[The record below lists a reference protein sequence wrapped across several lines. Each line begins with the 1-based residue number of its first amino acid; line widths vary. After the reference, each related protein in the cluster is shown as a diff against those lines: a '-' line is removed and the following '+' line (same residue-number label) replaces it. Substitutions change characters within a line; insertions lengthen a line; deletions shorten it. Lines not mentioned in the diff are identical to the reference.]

1 MTSISTVNNT
11 AALTVLR
18 SGQNAS
24 SVEGFLGSSNFKAS
38 SPAVFKGILTAFA
51 ENPSFVEQ
59 FNKEFKKQM
68 EWTAPDGSHIHP
80 NNASHN
86 ALIEVIM
93 ANRDAFPPGEFEIH
107 TNLPDGASMHVT
119 IPSAEDVKLARFAE
133 DVAAKQKAYD
143 DAVAA
148 KEAAET
154 PDPEA
159 VKLKAMADVVKTL
172 VLDSAQQE
180 TGETTSAPQAILAK
194 PYLDEKKDA
203 A

>member
-86 ALIEVIM
+86 ALTEVIM
-93 ANRDAFPPGEFEIH
+93 TKRDAFPPEEFTISTKFEGGWA
-107 TNLPDGASMHVT
+107 TTV
-119 IPSAEDVKLARFAE
+119 IPSAESVKLARFAE

-172 VLDSAQQE
+172 ILDGAEQE
-180 TGETTSAPQAILAK
+180 TGESTTAPQAILAK

>member
-1 MTSISTVNNT
+1 M
-11 AALTVLR
+11 R
-18 SGQNAS
+18 SGQIAS
-24 SVEGFLGSSNFKAS
+24 SVDGFLDSSSFKAS
-38 SPAVFKGILTAFA
+38 SLEVFKGILTAFA

-59 FNKEFKKQM
+59 FNKEYKKQM
-68 EWTAPDGSHIHP
+68 EWTAPNGGHIHP

-86 ALIEVIM
+86 ALVEVIM
-93 ANRDAFPPGEFEIH
+93 TNRDAFPKEEFTIH
-107 TNLPDGASMHVT
+107 TELPDGASMHAT

-133 DVAAKQKAYD
+133 DVAAKQKAFD

-154 PDPEA
+154 PGPEA
-159 VKLKAMADVVKTL
+159 VKLKAMAEVVKTL

-180 TGETTSAPQAILAK
+180 TGEAITAPQAILAK
-194 PYLDEKKDA
+194 PYLDEKKGA